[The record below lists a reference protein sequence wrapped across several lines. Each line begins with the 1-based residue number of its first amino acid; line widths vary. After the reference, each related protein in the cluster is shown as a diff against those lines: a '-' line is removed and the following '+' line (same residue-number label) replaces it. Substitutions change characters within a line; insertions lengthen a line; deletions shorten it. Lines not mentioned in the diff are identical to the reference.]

1 MSSGHPRVAV
11 IVPVWNDE
19 AHLAQAVESVLA
31 QTYGDW
37 EAIIVDDGSTDRSAE
52 IAENLARRDPGRI
65 AVVNLEHNSGLA
77 EARNRGIAASRHGE
91 LVTLLDS
98 DDYLRE
104 DYLERAVA
112 LYEQGVTAGRRIGI
126 VACNAWI
133 HSFEGLTGQT
143 WAEVGRWS
151 DWIDHDR
158 LLEQNYVFARATFSR
173 AAYDDVGGMAP
184 ECAVR
189 SGSAYATSDDYDL
202 WLRIVEAGYEVT
214 VTREPLVYYRYNP
227 TGRSRN
233 PALIAEAAL
242 VAYKRALA
250 RGVLT
255 PRQRRLVNRR
265 MRHWRAVRERALV
278 MEALEQR
285 HRVRAGAL
293 ALRAAPH
300 GLVAFLQSPGRWR
313 EWTGEALAYGRR
325 GANHAT
331 GRITA

>member
-1 MSSGHPRVAV
+1 MTTDPPRVAV

-31 QTYGDW
+31 QTYRDW

-52 IAENLARRDPGRI
+52 IAETFARRDPGRI
-65 AVVNLEHNSGLA
+65 VVVNLEHNSGLA
-77 EARNRGIAASRHGE
+77 EARNRGIAASSHGE

-112 LYEQGVTAGRRIGI
+112 LYEQGVAAGRRIGI

-133 HSFEGLTGQT
+133 HGPDGLTGQT
-143 WAEVGRWS
+143 WAEVGRWR

-173 AAYDDVGGMAP
+173 AAYDEVGGLAP

-189 SGSAYATSDDYDL
+189 SGPRYATSDDYDL
-202 WLRIVEAGYEVT
+202 WLRIVEAGYEIA
-214 VTREPLVYYRYNP
+214 VTREPLVFYRYND
-227 TGRSRN
+227 TGRSRS
-233 PALIAEAAL
+233 PGLIAEAAL
-242 VAYKRALA
+242 VAYERALA
-250 RGVLT
+250 RGALT
-255 PRQRRLVNRR
+255 PRQRRRVRKR

-278 MEALEQR
+278 LDALEER
-285 HRVRAGAL
+285 RRLRAGAL

-300 GLVAFLQSPGRWR
+300 GLIAFLQSPRRWS
-313 EWTGEALAYGRR
+313 EWTGQALAHARR
-325 GANHAT
+325 GANHAA
-331 GRITA
+331 GRVTA